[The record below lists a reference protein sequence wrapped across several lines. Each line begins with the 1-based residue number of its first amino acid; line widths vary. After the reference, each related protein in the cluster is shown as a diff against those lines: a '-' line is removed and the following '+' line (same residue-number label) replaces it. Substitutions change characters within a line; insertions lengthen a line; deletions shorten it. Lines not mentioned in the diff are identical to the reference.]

1 MRCTRQHDKGECSRH
16 ARATGTIAGM
26 DANEIQRQA
35 RNAVRKGSIL
45 DVDHK

>member
-1 MRCTRQHDKGECSRH
+1 
-16 ARATGTIAGM
+16 M

-45 DVDHK
+45 DVDHKAA